1 MPLFKRNNVELK
13 PEDKKVLAGLAFA
26 AAEGRN
32 NVLQDFSASIS
43 EEFMEK
49 DTDGSFKPIGDV
61 TVPTIKDFLATPS
74 AQILIPK
81 IVLGAMRETV
91 EPMYIAV
98 KFMEKIRM
106 KSGQSMIFPSIG
118 TIPRA
123 YDIAE
128 GQTYLPSMVKAA

>member
-1 MPLFKRNNVELK
+1 MPLFRRNTIELK
-13 PEDKKVLAGLAFA
+13 PEDKKVLAGLALA
-26 AAEGRN
+26 AVDGKN
-32 NVLQDFSASIS
+32 NVLQSHMSAAADEYGLSTDDSAAKSIADIP
-43 EEFMEK
+43 M
-49 DTDGSFKPIGDV
+49 P
-61 TVPTIKDFLATPS
+61 TVQDFLATPS

-123 YDIAE
+123 YDIASHTWRLA
-128 GQTYLPSMVKAA
+128 Q

>member
-1 MPLFKRNNVELK
+1 MPLFKRNTIELR
-13 PEDKKVLAGLAFA
+13 PEDKRILVGLAMA
-26 AAEGRN
+26 AAEGKN
-32 NVLQDFSASIS
+32 NILQNYMAVSGDDYGLSA
-43 EEFMEK
+43 E
-49 DTDGSFKPIGDV
+49 DGSAKSFADIPMP
-61 TVPTIKDFLATPS
+61 TVQDFLATPS

-128 GQTYLPSMVKAA
+128 GQEVNIGASAA

>member
-1 MPLFKRNNVELK
+1 MPLFRRSTIELK
-13 PEDKKVLAGLAFA
+13 PEDKRVLAGLALA
-26 AAEGRN
+26 ATDGKN
-32 NVLQDFSASIS
+32 NILQGHMSASA
-43 EEFMEK
+43 E
-49 DTDGSFKPIGDV
+49 DYGLNTDDNLLKSLADV
-61 TVPTIKDFLATPS
+61 PMPTVQDFLATPS

-81 IVLGAMRETV
+81 IVLGAMRETT

-106 KSGQSMIFPSIG
+106 KAGQSMIFPSIG

-128 GQTYLPSMVKAA
+128 GQEVNFGASAA